1 MSDQSADDRHD
12 QLTSAPHATEADAAP
27 RIDVSTTAAGDTRI
41 DIREDAD
48 VRPGRV
54 DENGESRDDA

>member
-1 MSDQSADDRHD
+1 MSDQTADDRRD
-12 QLTSAPHATEADAAP
+12 QLTSAPQATEADAAP
-27 RIDVSTTAAGDTRI
+27 RIDVSTTEAGDTRI

-54 DENGESRDDA
+54 EDDEGGSDV